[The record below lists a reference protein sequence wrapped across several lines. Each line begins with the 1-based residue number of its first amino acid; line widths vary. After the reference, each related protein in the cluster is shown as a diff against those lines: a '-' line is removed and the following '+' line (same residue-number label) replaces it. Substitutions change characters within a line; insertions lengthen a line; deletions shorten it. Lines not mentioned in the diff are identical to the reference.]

1 MSAERVLVTGATGFI
16 GSHVARALRREGARV
31 RVLARAAAV
40 VAGFEVV
47 SGSVNDA
54 AAVAA
59 AVEGVDTV
67 YHFAAFSDV
76 TGSVRNPVEA
86 YESGNRGTFLLLE
99 ACRTAGVSRFV
110 YCSTARAYGR
120 PLYVPIDERHPL
132 QAHEPYG
139 GTKLAG
145 EIWAQVYHHTY
156 GLKTTALRPFSV
168 YGPGRVTKPG
178 SLSGV
183 IPIFVERALRGE
195 PLTIVGDGTQTK
207 DFTYIDDVVRGFL
220 LAARSDKAVGR
231 ALNLGAGQGVAVKDL
246 ARLVVRITGS
256 ASRVVHTSA
265 SDETVSNYAS
275 SALAE
280 ELLGWHAEVSLEE
293 GLRRYVAWL
302 TEARA

>member
-16 GSHVARALRREGARV
+16 GSHVARALRDEGAHV
-31 RVLARAAAV
+31 RMLARTATMPADFDV
-40 VAGFEVV
+40 VV
-47 SGSVNDA
+47 GSVTDG

-59 AVEGVDTV
+59 AVEGVDAV

-76 TGSVRNPVEA
+76 TGSIRNPLEA
-86 YESGNRGTFLLLE
+86 YESGDRGTFLLLE
-99 ACRTAGVSRFV
+99 ACRRRDVPRFV
-110 YCSTARAYGR
+110 YCSTARVYGR
-120 PLYVPIDERHPL
+120 PLYVPVDEHHPT

-139 GTKLAG
+139 ATKLAG
-145 EIWAQVYHHTY
+145 EIWTRAYHHTY
-156 GLKTTALRPFSV
+156 GLKTTILRPFSV

-183 IPIFVERALRGE
+183 IPIFVERALRSE

-220 LAARSDKAVGR
+220 LAARSDKAVGH
-231 ALNLGAGQGVAVKDL
+231 ALNLGAGRGVAVKDL
-246 ARLVVRITGS
+246 ARLVVRVTGS
-256 ASRVVHTSA
+256 ASPLVHAPA

-280 ELLGWHAEVSLEE
+280 ELLGWRADVGIED
-293 GLRRYVAWL
+293 GLSRYVAWC
-302 TEARA
+302 TRARA